1 MLFGDLEERIQR
13 EMQAGMMSARV
24 KRDREEMIAQAKGA
38 AWRWIVFGAWATQ
51 CAFKATRGD
60 QGFAYRA

>member
-1 MLFGDLEERIQR
+1 
-13 EMQAGMMSARV
+13 MQAGMMSARV

-38 AWRWIVFGAWATQ
+38 TWRWIVFGAWATQ